1 MEVVLTKKIKAFE
14 QSQEMKD
21 VKILQKLEEEI
32 TNQIKKESE
41 SKNIDVED
49 VKKQEFDV
57 KSVNECLNKID
68 LDTKNKPSEGFFL
81 ILFIFYSLYKFHN
94 FKMTS

>member
-32 TNQIKKESE
+32 TNQIKKESQ